1 MLRGNGLIFTPSLRD
16 IAADA
21 DARAAPGTSTP
32 AARRVDV
39 PLFRAPGAALPAAV
53 AVCVSFRV
61 VLLADRQP
69 LAAAE
74 QRRGAVDSAFN
85 QVVHFAATRF
95 ITHMRR

>member
-1 MLRGNGLIFTPSLRD
+1 MFAFSHCHALGEARAMLRGNGLIFTPSLRD

-21 DARAAPGTSTP
+21 DARAAPGTSAP

-61 VLLADRQP
+61 VLLA
-69 LAAAE
+69 
-74 QRRGAVDSAFN
+74 
-85 QVVHFAATRF
+85 
-95 ITHMRR
+95 